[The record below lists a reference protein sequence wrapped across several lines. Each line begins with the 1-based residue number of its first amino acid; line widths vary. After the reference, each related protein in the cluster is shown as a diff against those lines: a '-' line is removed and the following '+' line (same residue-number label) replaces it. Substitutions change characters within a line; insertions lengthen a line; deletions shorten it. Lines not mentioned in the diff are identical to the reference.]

1 MGSIFLK
8 RWRIAV
14 RVSHAQGASPNMVGR
29 PYSKVPPMPLFQA
42 ALLGAEP
49 ALNLKRRF
57 AVRSL
62 VTILAIALGLGWLL
76 SHMLAQRMLQRE
88 GEVTM
93 EFIQNLLGTDQSARF
108 LREPEN
114 AELKQRFLTSM
125 EHIKGMREP
134 VRANAYRA
142 DGTVLWS
149 TDPALIGRRYPV
161 NDELDDA
168 LRGALVV
175 HSGRVSDE
183 QTSKAEHE
191 GLARLTSY
199 FVESYIPVRDLASGE
214 VMGVMEFYKVPLQL
228 NDTIQQALL
237 QLWAACAASAG
248 LLFMALYWTVARA
261 DTVLRAQQRQLAE
274 AQSLMT
280 AVDLAGAVAHNLR
293 NPLAT
298 VRVSAEMLQLQAD
311 GGSAADVPEYCSD
324 ITQAVDRADR
334 WITELVRVPQAQH
347 LQQEPVSLH
356 TVACSCLEEMA
367 SEMKRCGVAWTAP
380 AVDTVH
386 VLAHPAMLR
395 QVVLSLVAN
404 ALEAMPDGGS
414 LRLDIRDQAGLGILH
429 IADTGHGVQPA
440 QAGQVF
446 RPFFSTKSGGLG
458 IGLALARRMLGQWGG
473 AIHLHPGAGGKGTL
487 VELTLPLAPHH

>member
-1 MGSIFLK
+1 
-8 RWRIAV
+8 
-14 RVSHAQGASPNMVGR
+14 
-29 PYSKVPPMPLFQA
+29 MPLLQA
-42 ALLGAEP
+42 ALPGHEP

-93 EFIQNLLGTDQSARF
+93 EFVQNLLATDQSARF

-114 AELKQRFLTSM
+114 PELQRRFLASM
-125 EHIKGMREP
+125 EHIQGMREP

-142 DGTVLWS
+142 DGTMVWS
-149 TDPALIGRRYPV
+149 TDPALIGRRYAV
-161 NDELDDA
+161 NDELDEA
-168 LRGALVV
+168 LRGELVV
-175 HSGRVSDE
+175 HSGRVSAE
-183 QTSKAEHE
+183 QTSKPEHE

-199 FVESYIPVRDLASGE
+199 FVESYIPVRDLPTGE
-214 VMGVMEFYKVPLQL
+214 VLGVMEFYKVPLQL
-228 NDTIQQALL
+228 NDAIQQALL
-237 QLWAACAASAG
+237 QLWAACAASAA
-248 LLFMALYWTVARA
+248 LLFLALYWTVARA

-298 VRVSAEMLQLQAD
+298 VRVSAEMLQLQAEA
-311 GGSAADVPEYCSD
+311 GSAADVPEYCAD

-334 WITELVRVPQAQH
+334 WITELVRVSQAQH
-347 LQQEPVSLH
+347 LQEEPVDLH
-356 TVACSCLEEMA
+356 AVACSCLDEMA
-367 SEMKRCGVAWTAP
+367 SEMKRCGVEWAGP
-380 AVDTVH
+380 QPDAVR

-404 ALEAMPDGGS
+404 ALEAMPDGGA
-414 LRLDIRDQAGLGILH
+414 LRLHIQEVAGQGLLRIT
-429 IADTGHGVQPA
+429 DTGHGLQPVQSE
-440 QAGQVF
+440 QVF

-473 AIHLHPGAGGKGTL
+473 AIQLQPGPAGRGTQ
-487 VELTLPLAPHH
+487 VDLTLPLAPRH